1 MEPILDDLDDFESP
15 STSSLPTDRPLILW
29 VLTVLVGSYG
39 WFVSF
44 PWEWL
49 DNDVLVMLKA
59 FILLNGCFLLL
70 PLLWGVAEVFEDQK
84 GLALGYGLACLGC
97 WGMILLGGFGFEVP
111 ALLSVSGAVLA
122 LLTIELQRAYAP
134 HPVLWE
140 GIRILVR
147 LYLMVWFLCY
157 GLTGFGLLNWYVG
170 AALWFLPL
178 SLGLIAIGLKT
189 WPTLRSLPK
198 MTTRWLWWGAWLALY
213 GIGFSQGVYGLLG
226 WAGHWQLEWPE
237 NLVYL
242 VGYAA
247 HYSDVC
253 RRGSLLLLVVVGIGA
268 GYPILK
274 SMWDR
279 I

>member
-1 MEPILDDLDDFESP
+1 MEPILDDLDEFESTATKP
-15 STSSLPTDRPLILW
+15 TPTDRPLILW
-29 VLTVLVGSYG
+29 LLMVLVGSYG

-49 DNDVLVMLKA
+49 DDAVLEVLKA

-70 PLLWGVAEVFEDQK
+70 PLFWGVAEVFEDQK

-97 WGMILLGGFGFEVP
+97 WGMILLGGVGIEVP
-111 ALLSVSGAVLA
+111 SLLSVSGAVLA

-134 HPVLWE
+134 HPVLW
-140 GIRILVR
+140 GAVRTLLR
-147 LYLMVWFLCY
+147 LYLMVW
-157 GLTGFGLLNWYVG
+157 GLLNGLTWFGMRHWYTGV
-170 AALWFLPL
+170 ALWFLPL
-178 SLGLIAIGLKT
+178 SLGLVAIGLKT
-189 WPTLRSLPK
+189 WPILHSLPR
-198 MTTRWLWWGAWLALY
+198 TTRWLWWGAWLALY
-213 GIGFSQGVYGLLG
+213 GIGLSQGVYGLLG
-226 WAGHWQLEWPE
+226 WADHWQLEWPE

-253 RRGSLLLLVVVGIGA
+253 RRGSLILLVVVGIGA